1 MCELLH
7 TVSANQTCSSVE
19 SLFWG
24 GPARAG
30 CTETA
35 DNWCSRPF
43 IELGGYSLTHRLEA
57 HFQGKPGCAA
67 PGSGPRVHLDSERFR
82 SPQTNSC
89 LPHGPAHPLGGR
101 LSLRQTHRAGP
112 AAEGGARGKSD
123 MKRREFITLLGGAVA
138 WPLPASAQQTPK
150 LPTIGPVTAS
160 VENQRVAAFVQRLRA
175 AGWIEGHSVAI
186 KVRWA
191 DGRSERAAEIVAEF
205 VQQKV
210 DVLVSRGTVSVLAA
224 KQAKPVIPIVFAG
237 GDPVGTGFV
246 VMGGNVTGLSLEQTD
261 LAGKRL
267 ELLRE
272 VVPALRQLAIL
283 ASAGNPVTLL
293 DMRDV
298 EAAAGTLGLTVVTVE
313 IRRMEDI
320 APGFRGG

>member
-1 MCELLH
+1 
-7 TVSANQTCSSVE
+7 
-19 SLFWG
+19 
-24 GPARAG
+24 
-30 CTETA
+30 
-35 DNWCSRPF
+35 
-43 IELGGYSLTHRLEA
+43 
-57 HFQGKPGCAA
+57 
-67 PGSGPRVHLDSERFR
+67 
-82 SPQTNSC
+82 
-89 LPHGPAHPLGGR
+89 
-101 LSLRQTHRAGP
+101 
-112 AAEGGARGKSD
+112 

-138 WPLPASAQQTPK
+138 CPLPASAQQTPK
-150 LPTIGPVTAS
+150 LPTIGFLSPVTAS

-210 DVLVSRGTVSVLAA
+210 DVIVSRGTVSVLAA
-224 KQAKPVIPIVFAG
+224 KQATPVIPIVFAG

-246 VMGGNVTGLSLEQTD
+246 VMGGNVTGLSFQQTD

-283 ASAGNPVTLL
+283 ANAGNPVTLL
-293 DMRDV
+293 DMREV